1 MTKSGGN
8 SAGPMVS
15 WFDEA
20 QNCLEKFQGLR
31 EDWDSYGGLP
41 ITPRSIESARK
52 YLTRLAADTPRAL
65 VITTAQGGV
74 SLEWITDQDHVDSFR
89 WLRAP
94 ENLSIEFT
102 PEGAIE
108 VDEEDVADLSE
119 GSAVYRAAVLARAVS
134 RESTTQIAVPP
145 DIQRPQH

>member
-1 MTKSGGN
+1 MKKIGGIFT
-8 SAGPMVS
+8 GPMVS

-20 QNCLEKFQGLR
+20 EKRLEELKGFR

-41 ITPRSIESARK
+41 ITPRSTESVRK

-65 VITTAQGGV
+65 VVPTSQGGV

-89 WLRAP
+89 WLRDP

-102 PEGAIE
+102 PEGDIE
-108 VDEEDVADLSE
+108 VDEEDVADLPK
-119 GSAVYRAAVLARAVS
+119 GSPVYRAATLARTLS
-134 RESTTQIAVPP
+134 QESAT
-145 DIQRPQH
+145 